1 MIRSYSPQE
10 KAAILREHLGG
21 RKSVSSICKKYGIT
35 RQIFGKWRK
44 ALLDNGDL
52 IFRQFPQDGMDY
64 LQNYDF
70 VVNWFSE
77 VFRGRTLGVLGIK
90 TAKIRRVCSFKPAE
104 ISVNAG
110 IVDVIFEDM
119 AGSAYH
125 LEEQR
130 GMTEGD
136 MYRFG
141 SQHFSV
147 AKEWK
152 EVTDILLISGAPYRG
167 KRKLRTPSGT
177 YAPVFADLTER
188 DGPARLAE
196 IREAVAQG
204 DLSALPELVFLPLYG
219 RNTDEEQAVFVKQ
232 VIRFE
237 IGLHRQEKISA
248 PLIAATLI
256 MANKQIGEETFQEL
270 WEELKMLNILRFAHE
285 KGMEEGVEKGRKE
298 GVEEGRK
305 EGVEKGRKEGM
316 EKGRTEYAREMILE
330 VIEDSLGVVPD
341 YIVGRVRSV
350 SQPDTLRGMLRQAMK
365 CKKLGDFE
373 KIVELA
379 TRKAPA

>member
-1 MIRSYSPQE
+1 MVRSYSPEE
-10 KAAILREHLGG
+10 KAAILKEHLGG
-21 RKSVSSICKKYGIT
+21 RKSVSSICKKY
-35 RQIFGKWRK
+35 GKWRK

-167 KRKLRTPSGT
+167 KRKLQTPSGT
-177 YAPVFADLTER
+177 YAPVFADLTKR

-196 IREAVAQG
+196 IREAVAEG
-204 DLSALPELVFLPLYG
+204 DLSVLPELVFLPLYG
-219 RNTDEEQAVFVKQ
+219 RSTDEEQVVFVKQ
-232 VIRFE
+232 VVRFE
-237 IGLHRQEKISA
+237 IGLHRQEKISG

-285 KGMEEGVEKGRKE
+285 KGIEEGEEKGRKE
-298 GVEEGRK
+298 GE
-305 EGVEKGRKEGM
+305 EKGRKEGE
-316 EKGRTEYAREMILE
+316 EKGRKEGRIENAQKMVLE
-330 VIEDSLGVVPD
+330 VIEDSLGVVPE
-341 YIVGRVRSV
+341 YIARQVRSV
-350 SQPDTLRGMLRQAMK
+350 SQPDTLKGLLKQAMK
-365 CKKLGDFE
+365 CKKFDDFE
-373 KIVELA
+373 KMVELG
-379 TRKAPA
+379 TRKTAA